1 VTRLSGLAA
10 IEKRAGLTSFAALGP
25 LKRGLGT
32 GKVGHA
38 GTLDRFAT
46 GLLVVLVGGYSR
58 LAPYFTA
65 LDKRYSALVRFGSE
79 TSTLDPE
86 GEVVAEAP
94 PPSLAKLE
102 SVLPAFRGPI
112 LQAPPAYSAIHLD
125 GKRAYERVL
134 AGEEVEMAPRP
145 VVIHELEL
153 LSYDGRDARLSV
165 RCSSGTYIRSLAR
178 DLALAAGS
186 RASLAALERGAIG
199 PILLS
204 EAVLPEDFEPGRDL
218 RLLDPALAA
227 ALGLRPRRLEDPAR
241 RAFQNGGRLSPRC
254 LSDIEGVAAGAR
266 AAVRGSAAADE
277 AAAGAGTSAAAE
289 NQAAAAG
296 AGTSAVSAAGESLS
310 AVFSGDGAFLGL
322 VREAAESLEYRMVLG
337 GEA

>member
-1 VTRLSGLAA
+1 MIRLSGLAA

-65 LDKRYSALVRFGSE
+65 LDKRYAALVRFGRE

-94 PPSLAKLE
+94 PPSLAELE
-102 SVLPAFRGPI
+102 AVLSLFRGPI
-112 LQAPPAYSAIHLD
+112 LQAPPAYSAIHID

-134 AGEEVEMAPRP
+134 AGEVLEMAARP

-153 LSYDGRDARLSV
+153 EGYDGRDARLSV

-178 DLALAAGS
+178 DIALAAGS

-199 PILLS
+199 PILLAD
-204 EAVLPEDFEPGRDL
+204 AVLPESFDAGRDL
-218 RLLDPALAA
+218 RRLDPALAA
-227 ALGLRPRRLEDPAR
+227 ALGLRPRFLEETAR
-241 RAFQNGGRLSPRC
+241 RSFLNGGRLSARE
-254 LSDIEGVAAGAR
+254 LSDIGAAGGIPGDEAKAR
-266 AAVRGSAAADE
+266 ALPGRPAPESASSAPAE
-277 AAAGAGTSAAAE
+277 A
-289 NQAAAAG
+289 
-296 AGTSAVSAAGESLS
+296 LS
-310 AVFSGDGAFLGL
+310 AVFGREGSFLGL
-322 VREAAESLEYRMVLG
+322 VRETEEGLEYRMVLG
-337 GEA
+337 GEP